1 MGYYTDYTLEVC
13 KGEGTFQPEELY
25 AAVMKID
32 GGIFEEWGT
41 NSWFANEQKWYSQEQ
56 DMYALSI
63 KFPEVLFYLHG
74 RGEDEDD
81 LWDEYWQNG
90 RYERNCAEIPP
101 YDPEKMQQLYIDLDG
116 RLTTRPVVEEEIAIL
131 PLPEL

>member
-32 GGIFEEWGT
+32 GGIFEDWGT
-41 NSWFANEQKWYSQEQ
+41 NSWFANEQKWYSQDQ

-63 KFPEVLFYLHG
+63 KFPTRMICGMNTG
-74 RGEDEDD
+74 RTADM
-81 LWDEYWQNG
+81 
-90 RYERNCAEIPP
+90 
-101 YDPEKMQQLYIDLDG
+101 K
-116 RLTTRPVVEEEIAIL
+116 EIAQRSRLMIRRKCSSCI
-131 PLPEL
+131 